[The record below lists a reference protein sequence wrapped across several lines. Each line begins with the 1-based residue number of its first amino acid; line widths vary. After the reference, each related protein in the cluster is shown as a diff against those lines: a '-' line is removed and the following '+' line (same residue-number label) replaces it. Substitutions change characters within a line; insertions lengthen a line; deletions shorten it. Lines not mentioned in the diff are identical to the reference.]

1 MSPMPAMM
9 PVASQPLIQ
18 PMMQP
23 MVQPMM
29 QPMVQPMM
37 QPMVPTNLPLLVQGS
52 NVMPTM
58 AATTGLVSPPLV
70 PVTSGFP
77 MQSKT
82 SFDGSKPNT
91 PDSAKTVIRA
101 SSVSS
106 HDSP

>member
-9 PVASQPLIQ
+9 PVASQQLI
-18 PMMQP
+18 QP

-37 QPMVPTNLPLLVQGS
+37 QPMVPTNLPLLVQGP

-106 HDSP
+106 KDSP